1 MAMSALVP
9 WTALPGSQLTTLL
22 VVLLATLAGVHPAG
36 AQEADAVAQ
45 AAMPAVVPR
54 AEPLKFAPCE
64 QCHQFLQTNPEVR
77 TLMAP
82 HVRELAHG
90 DGRIWCLNC
99 HGGEN
104 HAGLVTLLG
113 EPASF
118 EDGHQVCGGCH
129 ARRYRD
135 WQFGAHGKRA
145 GTWQGERTVYGCTHC
160 HDPHNPALEPR
171 APEPP
176 PPVRV
181 GLERPEGHAESRRPV
196 WADRAVEEAP

>member
-1 MAMSALVP
+1 MAIKALVP
-9 WTALPGSQLTTLL
+9 WMALPRSSRVMLL
-22 VVLLATLAGVHPAG
+22 IVLLAGAQWAG
-36 AQEADAVAQ
+36 AQEADSVAQ
-45 AAMPAVVPR
+45 SPMPAVVPR

-64 QCHQFLQTNPEVR
+64 QCHQFLQTNSEVR

-113 EPASF
+113 EAASF
-118 EDGHQVCGGCH
+118 EDGHEVCGGCH

-135 WQFGAHGKRA
+135 WRFGAHGKRA
-145 GTWQGERTVYGCTHC
+145 DSWQGERTVYGCTHC
-160 HDPHNPALEPR
+160 HDPHNPALAPR

-181 GLERPEGHAESRRPV
+181 GLDRPEPQRESRQPAWAGGGAES
-196 WADRAVEEAP
+196 AP